1 MSNILLADHTTL
13 PSSNQTGIIYGIYFF
28 LRITGKVLS
37 LKVSQQRSKVLI
49 YKYFPSLIRP
59 GARRGA
65 VPDSVSAPLSL
76 KTGLPLLRLPRY
88 WSPDQASS
96 VVHVSSD
103 FKQVVSVRGDGRV
116 IYTNYFRYNI
126 QPVTRCQAALAPPV
140 YLCPPTRPSIH
151 G

>member
-1 MSNILLADHTTL
+1 M
-13 PSSNQTGIIYGIYFF
+13 
-28 LRITGKVLS
+28 S

-76 KTGLPLLRLPRY
+76 KTGLPLLRLPSY

-126 QPVTRCQAALAPPV
+126 QPVTRCQAALAPRSTCV
-140 YLCPPTRPSIH
+140 LLHAPPSMARWRRTHPGFS
-151 G
+151 